1 MKGLRHG
8 SPGGMNS
15 IPVLVPAHSASAAA
29 IISGP
34 VVHRSTAGPPPPRV
48 AVIRFSSVAS
58 TSPVMERS
66 TSPPR
71 HSRVCSSTTDRI
83 LTGRPSVVESN
94 WKSMAHTMFGPVAD
108 GTGCTVEDPTRLRR
122 RFTTTRR
129 PSSRHSRWIFL
140 WLTVQPSPRA
150 SW

>member
-1 MKGLRHG
+1 
-8 SPGGMNS
+8 MNS

-34 VVHRSTAGPPPPRV
+34 LFNRSTAGPPPPRV

-71 HSRVCSSTTDRI
+71 HHGCARQRPTDLDRPTVGGRVEPEVD
-83 LTGRPSVVESN
+83 GP
-94 WKSMAHTMFGPVAD
+94 HTMFGPVAD
-108 GTGCTVEDPTRLRR
+108 GTGRTVEDPTRLRR
-122 RFTTTRR
+122 RFTTMRR
-129 PSSRHSRWIFL
+129 PSTRHSRWIFL
-140 WLTVQPSPRA
+140 WLTV
-150 SW
+150 